1 MTELLPPGIEPTAFA
16 AALDDFRAAVGAQW
30 VFTSEA
36 DRASYLDPFAIGD
49 QQAHAAAAA
58 VAPAN
63 TDELAQVLAAA
74 NRHRVPLWPV
84 SMGKNFAYGTAAPAL
99 RGSVVLDLKRMNS
112 VVELNEDLAYVVV
125 EPGVS
130 YFDFKAEL
138 DRRGSKL
145 WMCGAAHSWG
155 SVMGNA
161 LEHGVGYTPY
171 GIHAE
176 TICGM
181 EVMLADG
188 TLVRT
193 GFGAIAGSRE
203 WQAFKW
209 PFGPNWDGLFTQ
221 SNFAIVTK
229 IGIWLMP
236 EPEGMAG
243 FTINAPAKGDLA
255 RLVDVLSPL
264 RLDDTINAT
273 YTIANG
279 WRQITGGTLRSDV
292 WQGDGAIPE
301 EVVGPLL
308 DGRGRGWWNVIFNVF
323 DHIPGGID
331 LRIDKIRHHFA
342 VHYPEASVEQV
353 RWVKGEPQAPW
364 MRQEVSLAPFGIV
377 DWRGS
382 PGGHSDFGPVV
393 AAVGDRVS
401 EVYDVIERR
410 FIEHGIDPWIGMFGM
425 GGRALIFV
433 ADMLYRRDDP
443 EMTAACQRL
452 FRTLCD
458 DMKPLGVGLYRS
470 HISFMDDVEA
480 MHTWDDGALPRL
492 NDRLK
497 ACLDPNGV
505 IAPGKQGIGS
515 RMP

>member
-1 MTELLPPGIEPTAFA
+1 MSAMSPPGIEPAAFA
-16 AALDDFRAAVGAQW
+16 ATLAEWREAVGPQW

-58 VAPAN
+58 VAPAS
-63 TDELAQVLAAA
+63 TDELSRVLAIA
-74 NRHRVPLWPV
+74 NRHGIPLWPV

-99 RGSVVLDLKRMNS
+99 KGSVVLDLKRMNS
-112 VVELNEDLAYVVV
+112 IVELNEDLAYVVV

-145 WMCGAAHSWG
+145 WMSGAAHSWG

-161 LEHGVGYTPY
+161 LEHGVGYTPF

-193 GFGAIAGSRE
+193 GFGAIEGARE
-203 WQAFKW
+203 WQAYKW
-209 PFGPNWDGLFTQ
+209 PFGPNWDGMFTQ
-221 SNFAIVTK
+221 SNFAVVTK
-229 IGIWLMP
+229 VGIWLMP
-236 EPEGMAG
+236 EPAGMAG
-243 FTINAPAKGDLA
+243 FTINVPAKGDLA
-255 RLVDVLSPL
+255 RLVDTLRPL

-279 WRQITGGTLRSDV
+279 WRQATGGTIRSDI
-292 WQGDGAIPE
+292 WQGEGAIPE
-301 EVVGPLL
+301 SVIGDLL
-308 DGRGRGWWNVIFNVF
+308 AQRGRGWWNVIFNVF
-323 DHIPGGID
+323 DHVEGAID
-331 LRIDKIRHHFA
+331 LRIDKIRRHFA
-342 VHYPEASVEQV
+342 THFPEAGVENT
-353 RWVKGEPQAPW
+353 RWMRGEPQQAW

-393 AAVGDRVS
+393 AAVGERVN
-401 EVYDVIERR
+401 EVYEVIERR
-410 FIEHGIDPWIGMFGM
+410 FIEHGLDPWTGMFGL

-433 ADMLYRRDDP
+433 ADMIYKRDDP
-443 EMTAACQRL
+443 VMTDACQRL
-452 FRTLCD
+452 FRTLCQ
-458 DMKPLGVGLYRS
+458 DMQAMGVGLYRT
-470 HISFMDDVEA
+470 HISFMDDAEA
-480 MHTWDDGALPRL
+480 MHTWGNSALPQL
-492 NDRLK
+492 NERLK
-497 ACLDPNGV
+497 ACLDPNGI

-515 RMP
+515 RTA